1 MIIDVDD
8 VKILYKQYG
17 IENNLTDEELE
28 ELIQFQFDNVL
39 GQLGVTLEPQIHN
52 YTVYQH
58 PPKKPIVLPL
68 ANIQGIDHIMVNGK
82 SLCVEDYFFDDLNG
96 IVHITKNFGCCPL
109 TSVHINYITTLPD
122 VFLEKLKSLI
132 LDMLLLVLTPQNEDD
147 GVKSIKEG
155 DVTVTYHDDW
165 GWWNNTSKAI
175 PIKMKELKGLL
186 YNDTV
191 FML

>member
-28 ELIQFQFDNVL
+28 RLIQFQLDNVL
-39 GQLGVTLEPQIHN
+39 GQLGISLEPQSHH

-68 ANIQGIDHIMVNGK
+68 ANVLGIDHIIVNGK
-82 SLCVEDYFFDDLNG
+82 KLCSHDYFLDDLNG
-96 IVHITKNFGCCPL
+96 IIHITKNFGCCPL
-109 TSVHINYITTLPD
+109 KSVHINYITTLSD
-122 VFLEKLKSLI
+122 IFIEKLKSLV
-132 LDMLLLVLTPQNEDD
+132 LDMLLLILTPQDDDD

-155 DVTVTYHDDW
+155 DVTVTYKDDW
-165 GWWNNTSKAI
+165 GWWSQTSKAI
-175 PIKMKELKGLL
+175 PIKMKELKALL

-191 FML
+191 FMI